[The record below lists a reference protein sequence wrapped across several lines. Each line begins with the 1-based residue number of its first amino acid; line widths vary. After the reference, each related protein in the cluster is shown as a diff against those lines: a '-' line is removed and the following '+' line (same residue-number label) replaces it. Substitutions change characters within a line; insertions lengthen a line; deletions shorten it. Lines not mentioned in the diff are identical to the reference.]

1 MPITGD
7 NPEHGT
13 RVDLTRTDDA
23 ELTYTGR
30 IATNDRSF
38 SLRVTVAGDTV
49 VAETD
54 GGPDL
59 AERARLIVRTALK
72 HAAADGLPPPRR
84 IQRWR
89 DSRD

>member
-7 NPEHGT
+7 NPEHGA
-13 RVDLTRTDDA
+13 RVDLTRTDDL
-23 ELTYTGR
+23 ELTYAGAISTKER
-30 IATNDRSF
+30 TF
-38 SLRVTVAGDTV
+38 SLRVTVQGDAV

-54 GGPDL
+54 GGPEL